1 MKLKILYIVMGLVI
15 TGIESRAQGSI
26 DSTGQ
31 KMVLTLEQVVKMA
44 RLYSPDAMAAR
55 HTFISAYWNYR
66 SFRANYLPSV
76 SLSSDPEL
84 TRTISKVTL
93 PDGTDKYVPQNMLT
107 VDGAVTV
114 KQNVPFTGGSF
125 FVESAIQRMKLFD
138 SKAISYRTSPIV
150 VGYTQ
155 SLFGYN
161 SLKWDKRIEPVRYRE
176 ARKAYVESLE
186 LVAADAARKFF
197 ALASAQRDYE
207 MACFN
212 YANADTLYQFAKG
225 RYDIGTIT
233 ENELL
238 QLEVNCLTESTN
250 RMDAIIEMDNCRQ
263 ALCSLLGL
271 DKEVVLEVKVDTDVP
286 HFQVEPGVAFHWF
299 NLNSSDVD
307 AMQRK
312 LLESRGSVAQARS
325 NAGLK
330 ADLYLQCGLSQT
342 GTSVSEAYHS
352 PLDQQQVSVGISLP
366 LLDWG
371 KGKGKVRVARS
382 RQDLVEVQ
390 VEQQKNDLEMNVRKL
405 VMQFNLQS
413 ERVKIAMKTDLT
425 ARKRYDVTRK
435 LYLLGKSSVLDLNAS
450 TTEKDRASRSFLSS
464 LSTFWNLYYILRSM
478 TLYDFEQNCE
488 IQEKLEELI
497 K

>member
-1 MKLKILYIVMGLVI
+1 MPAG
-15 TGIESRAQGSI
+15 
-26 DSTGQ
+26 
-31 KMVLTLEQVVKMA
+31 
-44 RLYSPDAMAAR
+44 
-55 HTFISAYWNYR
+55 
-66 SFRANYLPSV
+66 
-76 SLSSDPEL
+76 
-84 TRTISKVTL
+84 
-93 PDGTDKYVPQNMLT
+93 
-107 VDGAVTV
+107 
-114 KQNVPFTGGSF
+114 
-125 FVESAIQRMKLFD
+125 
-138 SKAISYRTSPIV
+138 
-150 VGYTQ
+150 
-155 SLFGYN
+155 
-161 SLKWDKRIEPVRYRE
+161 
-176 ARKAYVESLE
+176 
-186 LVAADAARKFF
+186 
-197 ALASAQRDYE
+197 
-207 MACFN
+207 
-212 YANADTLYQFAKG
+212 
-225 RYDIGTIT
+225 
-233 ENELL
+233 
-238 QLEVNCLTESTN
+238 
-250 RMDAIIEMDNCRQ
+250 
-263 ALCSLLGL
+263 LCSLLGL

-299 NLNSSDVD
+299 NLNSPDVD